1 MGPPPPPAD
10 ADALAAHAAAIRRLA
25 RSLVADDATADDV
38 AQETMRVGLEHPPRA
53 GFPPFAWLA
62 GIARNVARG
71 LRRTEHRRVAR
82 ETAAARPD
90 HAPATADAV
99 ARLEVRRRVVDAVLA
114 LAEPYRATVALRFF
128 DGLPPRVIAR
138 RHGVPVE
145 TVRTRCKRGLE
156 LLRVEL
162 DRRHG
167 GDRRAWMVAVAP
179 LALGG
184 AGLGSGL
191 AAGLASLVGGSLVT
205 TSSKVALGAVV
216 AVLLVGGVWLGVR
229 GTQGPAADVPP
240 GAPGAVAADDAPP
253 TLAGQRAAAA
263 ERASAGRAA
272 PADAVRTIS
281 GRVLGPG
288 GAPIAARV
296 WVQPRDVP
304 ATTTGVPTTVTGAD
318 GAFAADAGDALEVR
332 VAATADG
339 FAPAATTARAGV
351 PVTLR
356 LRRDRVLRLRVVDD
370 ATRAPIAGAEVESIE
385 VTDGCEHVARATT
398 DAAGEAD
405 VRDPAGP
412 FPAPFAPPRLRIRA
426 AGYRPFT
433 LTDAGSGMP
442 RAIVPGRRVELALQR
457 GPRLEVRVLRGDGV
471 TPAPGVA
478 VHGFTGDVMPVGIG
492 ATWRSLPRA
501 TIDLGPA
508 TSASDGTASIDAP
521 PVDAPIWLVAEVEGA
536 LAVRCVREHPRVTG
550 PFDLILRPTVTITG
564 VVVDEAGTPLPGA
577 VVQVEPRS
585 VIAPRLDAR
594 DVTEPRIEPA
604 FLDARWKQFAGP
616 DGSFRVEG
624 SVAADGSGEVGL
636 WALAAG
642 FQFGKASVARPSAG
656 DPPPQRIVL
665 KRKPALIWLRIRD
678 RDGRPIVGAIVG
690 RNRAFPVAVTGADGV
705 APCDPSMWPPDEPKV
720 TLVVAAGFAVA
731 WVTLDDA
738 ATDRPLDVVL
748 DRARGLDLTVLD
760 ADGRPVVAEVVVGR
774 GDVTARPAGGWSTR
788 DDDPRWVA
796 RGHTDDDGTS
806 RLEGLPEAAVTVLAR
821 EARVAA
827 NQATVVV
834 AAGATEAV
842 VRLPAPRED
851 PEALASVEGDVV
863 DAAGAPTSRFTV
875 SLSNDAHNYA
885 AVTSG
890 SRFRFDDVVPGT
902 YRLEARVGDSPV
914 TVHRSLTLARGQ
926 RMTDLRLAPIAAAS
940 LRGRLRG
947 GALATAGKLQ
957 AVAVRTDDESAGPRL
972 STAVDA
978 DGAFVLDDLA
988 PGAFRVAVV
997 VIAPTGTERP
1007 LRVVDG
1013 LFAIEEGATLERTF
1027 DVAPAAR
1034 LWLRCDDDRFA
1045 DGPAEFARERPTD
1058 GRGSPKYEATRWT
1071 YLVVRDADDRYVW
1084 SGWLF
1089 HGRHPVGAGVGPG
1102 RYRVTVNA
1110 QRMGAFDGW
1119 VDVPSAGDAELD
1131 IRLAPVEPR

>member
-71 LRRTEHRRVAR
+71 LRRTDRRRLAR
-82 ETAAARPD
+82 ETAAARTD

-114 LAEPYRATVALRFF
+114 LAEPYRATIALRFF

-156 LLRVEL
+156 LLRIEL

-167 GDRRAWMVAVAP
+167 GDRRAWMLAVAP

-240 GAPGAVAADDAPP
+240 AAPGAIAADDAPP
-253 TLAGQRAAAA
+253 ALTALRATPKEGGPAGP
-263 ERASAGRAA
+263 AA
-272 PADAVRTIS
+272 PAPSARTVA
-281 GRVLGPG
+281 GRVIGPG
-288 GAPIAARV
+288 GAPIAARI

-304 ATTTGVPTTVTGAD
+304 ATTTGAPTTVAGAD
-318 GAFAADAGDALEVR
+318 GTFTADADDALEVR

-370 ATRAPIAGAEVESIE
+370 ATRAPIAGAEVESVE
-385 VTDGCEHVARATT
+385 VTGGCEHVARATT

-412 FPAPFAPPRLRIRA
+412 FPEPFAPPRLRIRA

-457 GPRLEVRVLRGDGV
+457 GPRLEVRVRKGDGT
-471 TPAPGVA
+471 TPVA
-478 VHGFTGDVMPVGIG
+478 GATVRGFAGTVAPVGVG
-492 ATWRSLPRA
+492 AAWRAMPRA
-501 TIDLGPA
+501 STDLGPVTTDA
-508 TSASDGTASIDAP
+508 DGSASLEP
-521 PVDAPIWLVAEVEGA
+521 PPANEPVWLVAESEGRI
-536 LAVRCVREHPRVTG
+536 AVRCVRESPRVTG
-550 PFDLILRPTVTITG
+550 PFDLVLRPTVVVTG
-564 VVVDEAGTPLPGA
+564 VVVDAAGVPVPGA
-577 VVQVEPRS
+577 VMQVDTRTLWTPR
-585 VIAPRLDAR
+585 VDGR
-594 DVTEPRIEPA
+594 DVSDPQLAPA
-604 FLDARWKQFAGP
+604 ALDERWKQFAGP

-624 SVAADGSGEVGL
+624 AVAADGTGEVGL
-636 WALAAG
+636 WAFAAG
-642 FQFGKASVARPSAG
+642 FDFGRASVARRG
-656 DPPPQRIVL
+656 DGPPPPLRIVL
-665 KRKPALIWLRIRD
+665 TRKAGLLSIRVRD
-678 RDGRPIVGAIVG
+678 RDGRPVVGAIVG
-690 RNRAFPVAVTGADGV
+690 RPRTFPLAVTGADGI
-705 APCDPSMWPPDEPKV
+705 APCDPSMWPPDERRHAR
-720 TLVVAAGFAVA
+720 VVAAGFALA
-731 WVTLDDA
+731 WVALDDVPA
-738 ATDRPLDVVL
+738 DRPLDVVL
-748 DRARGLDLTVLD
+748 DRARGLDLAVVD
-760 ADGRPVVAEVVVGR
+760 ADGKPVVAEVVVGR
-774 GDVTARPAGGWSTR
+774 GDVPALAAGAWTTWEDDARWLAQ
-788 DDDPRWVA
+788 
-796 RGHTDDDGTS
+796 GHTDDDGTT

-821 EARVAA
+821 EARVGA

-834 AAGATEAV
+834 AAGATDAV
-842 VRLPAPRED
+842 VRLPSPRED
-851 PEALASVEGDVV
+851 AEALASVEGDIV
-863 DAAGAPTSRFTV
+863 DAAGAPTARFTL

-885 AVTSG
+885 AVTSA
-890 SRFRFDDVVPGT
+890 SRFRFDDVVPGI
-902 YRLEARVGDSPV
+902 YRLEARIGDSPV
-914 TVHRSLTLARGQ
+914 PVHRSLTLARGQ
-926 RMTDLRLAPIAAAS
+926 RMTDLRLAPVAAAT

-947 GALATAGKLQ
+947 DALASGGKLQ
-957 AVAVRTDDESAGPRL
+957 AVAVRTDEESAGPRH
-972 STAVDA
+972 STAVAA

-988 PGAFRVAVV
+988 PGAYRVAVV
-997 VIAPTGTERP
+997 VIAPTSSERP
-1007 LRVVDG
+1007 LRVLDG
-1013 LFAIEEGATLERTF
+1013 VFAIEEGATLERTF
-1027 DVAPAAR
+1027 DVAPAVR

-1119 VDVPSAGDAELD
+1119 VDVPSTGDAELEV
-1131 IRLAPVEPR
+1131 RLAPVEPR